1 MISDDIGPTIVIF
14 GTFACALFVVLFLCG
29 SMTSMSAMSVD
40 YNSARGQLLDSYNP
54 FSLIS
59 IGFPQIHGNS
69 YADNESY
76 LKRTFDGN
84 MNYDQL
90 SMNRGVDFSKC
101 YSRDNHE
108 LNDSV
113 LNDTHY
119 IKIRGSTP
127 DEALKTISIP
137 AVGLKAGFSIPD
149 PSRLYVSQFKQ
160 ISPDTYKL
168 WVIQKTPVIRSI
180 DGAMTSTCDV
190 GYWY

>member
-1 MISDDIGPTIVIF
+1 MTDNDFSTAVWVF
-14 GTFACALFVVLFLCG
+14 GTIACVTCMCLFVCG
-29 SMTSMSAMSVD
+29 SMTSVTALAVD
-40 YNSARGQLLDSYNP
+40 SNSPSNWLDSYNP
-54 FSLIS
+54 LSLIS
-59 IGFPQIHGNS
+59 LGFPQIHGDT

-90 SMNRGVDFSKC
+90 SMNRGIDFSKC

-113 LNDTHY
+113 LSDTHY

-137 AVGLKAGFSIPD
+137 AIGLKAGFSIPD

-168 WVIQKTPVIRSI
+168 WVIQKTPAVKLIN
-180 DGAMTSTCDV
+180 GAMESTCDV

>member
-1 MISDDIGPTIVIF
+1 MTYKDFNTWVFVCGTVACVIF
-14 GTFACALFVVLFLCG
+14 MFLFMCG
-29 SMTSMSAMSVD
+29 LMTSVTALAV
-40 YNSARGQLLDSYNP
+40 NSNSPSDWLDPYNP
-54 FSLIS
+54 LSLIS

-76 LKRTFDGN
+76 MKRTFDGN

-127 DEALKTISIP
+127 DEALKIISIP
-137 AVGLKAGFSIPD
+137 TIGLKAGFSIPD

-168 WVIQKTPVIRSI
+168 WVIQKTPVVKLI
-180 DGAMTSTCDV
+180 DGAMENTCDIA
-190 GYWY
+190 YWY

>member
-1 MISDDIGPTIVIF
+1 MTDIDFETGVWVF
-14 GTFACALFVVLFLCG
+14 GTVACAICVCLFVCG
-29 SMTSMSAMSVD
+29 SMTSVTALAV
-40 YNSARGQLLDSYNP
+40 NSNSPSNWLDPYNP
-54 FSLIS
+54 LSIISL
-59 IGFPQIHGNS
+59 GFPQIHGNT

-90 SMNRGVDFSKC
+90 SMNRGIDFSKC
-101 YSRDNHE
+101 YSRDNYE

-113 LNDTHY
+113 LSDTHY

-137 AVGLKAGFSIPD
+137 TIGLKAGFSIPD

-168 WVIQKTPVIRSI
+168 WVIQKTPAVKSI
-180 DGAMTSTCDV
+180 NGAMESTCDV